1 MNRANCAIVIPA
13 RWGSKRLPGKPLLEI
28 SGKPIIS
35 LVIERALKSRC
46 ASKVIVATDHEEI
59 KKVATDAGAEA
70 IMTKRDH
77 INGTERVIEV
87 AELYDY
93 DYYINVQGDEPF
105 VSPTDIDKL
114 INSMGNNKDIVS
126 LCTIEKKENIES
138 PNTVKV
144 VFDEDFNAIYFSRN
158 TIPYGTDYIY
168 KHMGVYG
175 FRKEVLKEIKKLPKT
190 KLEKYESLEQLRWI
204 NNGYKINMII
214 TKNNT
219 IGIDTKEDLEI
230 ARKVYFINNLQAI
243 VSDVDGVLTDGRLSY
258 GPNGEEIKIFHCHD
272 GLAIKSL
279 LNQGIK
285 IGWLSS
291 RNSKAL
297 RFRAKELGISNTL
310 FGVEDKESGTKQLI
324 KEMDINPKY
333 SIYIGDDTNDIV
345 ASKSFGK
352 IYAVSNST
360 EEFKKY
366 ATNLLELAGGFG
378 VFKELQQEINEIQ
391 EKSKTE
397 Q

>member
-1 MNRANCAIVIPA
+1 MKRENCAIVIPA

-35 LVIERALKSRC
+35 LVIERALKSKF

-70 IMTKRDH
+70 IITRGDH
-77 INGTERVIEV
+77 TNGTERVIEV

-105 VSPTDIDKL
+105 VSPSDIDKI
-114 INSMGNNKDIVS
+114 INTMRKNKDIVS
-126 LCTIEKKENIES
+126 LCKIEKKENIDS
-138 PNTVKV
+138 PNNVKV
-144 VFDEDFNAIYFSRN
+144 VLDEDSNAIYFSRN

-168 KHMGVYG
+168 IHMGVYG
-175 FRKEVLKEIKKLPKT
+175 FRKEVLKKIKNLTKT
-190 KLEKYESLEQLRWI
+190 KLEDSESLEQLRWI
-204 NNGYKINMII
+204 NSGYKIKMEI

-219 IGIDTKEDLEI
+219 IGIDTKEDLDM
-230 ARKVYFINNLQAI
+230 ARNVYFMNNLQAI
-243 VSDVDGVLTDGRLSY
+243 VSDVDGVLTDGRLCY
-258 GPNGEEIKIFHCHD
+258 GANGEEVKLFHCHD

-279 LNQGIK
+279 INQGIK
-285 IGWLSS
+285 IGWISS

-297 RFRAKELGISNTL
+297 RYRAKELGISNTL
-310 FGVEDKESGTKQLI
+310 FGIEDKQLGTKQLI

-333 SIYIGDDTNDIV
+333 SIYIGDDTNDIE
-345 ASKSFGK
+345 ASKYFGK

-360 EEFKKY
+360 EEFKRY
-366 ATNLLELAGGFG
+366 ATNLLRLSGGCG
-378 VFKELQQEINEIQ
+378 VFKELTQEIR
-391 EKSKTE
+391 KTRE
-397 Q
+397 VLKKD